1 MKKNRPKEGDR
12 IRHTEPEFDRVT
24 EGNVVLLLAVQ
35 FTYITD
41 EGYTRFCFYKDLW
54 EVILYEQEET

>member
-1 MKKNRPKEGDR
+1 MKTKVDYDILGKFFDYDSEQL
-12 IRHTEPEFDRVT
+12 EFDRVT

-54 EVILYEQEET
+54 EVI

>member
-1 MKKNRPKEGDR
+1 MRKNRPELNQR

-54 EVILYEQEET
+54 EVI